1 MLSPLNHV
9 ISRWLFTVLLTCLM
23 TTSLTACAKEDR
35 VVFHS
40 FNYNMPVDSPDSE
53 LLACQYG
60 NTLGTATAQEVARGE
75 RQLDKEICSNITGE
89 MLIGEFLNVTWR
101 DKATQQVYEER
112 VDLRTRLP
120 SSVDMRGKEVYFLI
134 DNNQLYVYLI
144 PDWDYDTKRNHLPS
158 GKPPNGPDSYAFLDV
173 KTLYPDNEPPKVR
186 GGRK

>member
-1 MLSPLNHV
+1 MPSPLNHV
-9 ISRWLFTVLLTCLM
+9 FFRWLFTVLLTCLM

-40 FNYNMPVDSPDSE
+40 FDYNMPVDSPGVE

-89 MLIGEFLNVTWR
+89 MLIGDFLNVRWR
-101 DKATQQVYEER
+101 DKTTQQVYEER
-112 VDLRTRLP
+112 VDLKGRLP
-120 SSVDMRGKEVYFLI
+120 SAKDMRGTTVYFLI
-134 DNNQLYVYLI
+134 DDNQLYVYLI
-144 PDWDYDTKRNHLPS
+144 PYQDYEDKLNRRPAN
-158 GKPPNGPDSYAFLDV
+158 KQPNGPDGYEYLDV
-173 KTLYPDNEPPKVR
+173 KTLYPDNDPPKVR